1 MKPSLLELLCSPADG
16 SKLRLEQQV
25 ERNGEILEGTLVD
38 DSGKRFSIVA
48 GVPLFAEED
57 STDATFAFKW
67 KKIGGSYGHED
78 RTRTNRQQWYLDR
91 FGYETREDLH
101 DFLGSD
107 KLVLDAGT
115 GSGVDAAMFAESGS
129 TVVAVDLSRDAA
141 DATYGHLGS
150 LPNVHVVQSDL
161 CALPFSEGAFD
172 YISSDQVLHHT
183 PDTQAAFVGLTR
195 KLRPEGRIAIYV
207 YRRKG
212 PIREFADDYIRERAT
227 KMPAEECYE
236 LCRRITLLGKA
247 LSDLKVD
254 VAVPE
259 EIPLLE
265 IEAGA
270 EDVQRFIYWHVLKC
284 FWNDHYDFET
294 NVIVNFDWYHPKY
307 AFRHEPEEVRT
318 WFEDCG
324 LTVERID
331 VIPSGISALGVLSSS
346 EDNAS

>member
-1 MKPSLLELLCSPADG
+1 MKPSLLELLRSPVDG
-16 SKLRLEQQV
+16 SRLRLEQQV
-25 ERNGEILEGTLVD
+25 ERNGEIVDGTLVD
-38 DSGKRFSIVA
+38 NSGKRFPIVR
-48 GVPLFAEED
+48 GVPLFAEAE
-57 STDATFAFKW
+57 SNDATFAFKW
-67 KKIGGSYGHED
+67 KRIGRSYGHED

-91 FGYETREDLH
+91 FGYQTRRDLH
-101 DFLGSD
+101 EFLGSD

-150 LPNVHVVQSDL
+150 LPNVHVVQGDL
-161 CALPFSEGAFD
+161 CALPFPERAFD

-183 PDTQAAFVGLTR
+183 PDTRAAFVGLTH

-254 VAVPE
+254 VAVSE

-265 IEAGA
+265 IEAGT
-270 EDVQRFIYWHVLKC
+270 EDVQRFLYWNVLKC
-284 FWNDHYDFET
+284 FWNEDYDFET

-307 AFRHEPEEVRT
+307 AFRHEPEEVRA
-318 WFEDCG
+318 WFDENG
-324 LTVERID
+324 LSLERLNI
-331 VIPSGISALGVLSSS
+331 VPSGISAVGDRS
-346 EDNAS
+346 E

>member
-1 MKPSLLELLCSPADG
+1 MKLSLLELLCSPVDG

-25 ERNGEILEGTLVD
+25 ERNGEVFEGTLVD
-38 DSGKRFSIVA
+38 DSGERFPIVA

-57 STDATFAFKW
+57 SADATFAFKW

-78 RTRTNRQQWYLDR
+78 RTRTSRQQWYLDR

-150 LPNVHVVQSDL
+150 LPNVHVLQGDL
-161 CALPFSEGAFD
+161 RALPFSEGVFD

-183 PDTQAAFVGLTR
+183 PDTQAAFAGLTR

-236 LCRRITLLGKA
+236 LCRQITLLGKA
-247 LSDLKVD
+247 LSDVKVD
-254 VAVPE
+254 VVIPE

-265 IEAGA
+265 IPAGA
-270 EDVQRFIYWHVLKC
+270 DDVQRFVYWNVLKC
-284 FWNDHYDFET
+284 FWNEDYDFET

-307 AFRHEPEEVRT
+307 AFRHEPEEVRA
-318 WFEDCG
+318 WFDENG
-324 LTVERID
+324 LNLERLD
-331 VIPSGISALGVLSSS
+331 VVPSGISAVGDRS
-346 EDNAS
+346 E